1 METKEVNMAFS
12 MTGFGKGSNI
22 LSDRKCTVEIKSV
35 NSKYCDIQ
43 IRLPRQLN
51 GIENKIRKEISSSLF
66 RGKIDVYISYED
78 YSDESRQVTVDKALA
93 KEYAKALSEVSTIIG
108 TKEKVY
114 ASTVCRLGDVLK
126 VQTGEIED
134 DTLWSFVAV
143 AVREAIKGINEM
155 REKEGNAL
163 VRNINEK
170 TSHLHRIYNSIK
182 DRSPFVVKEF
192 SARLNKRIE
201 ELAGDMAERKI
212 DEQRLAMEVA
222 LFSDKCS
229 IDEELTRLESHLAQ
243 LGEILNSGESIGK
256 KLDFLIQEINRETN
270 TIGSKANDLRIT
282 QSVVEMK
289 TAIENIREQIQNL
302 E

>member
-1 METKEVNMAFS
+1 MAFS

-51 GIENKIRKEISSSLF
+51 GIENKIRKEISSALQ

-78 YSDESRQVTVDKALA
+78 YSDESKQVTVDKALA
-93 KEYAKALSEVSTIIG
+93 KEYAKALSEVSLIIG

-114 ASTVCRLGDVLK
+114 ASTVCRQGDVLK
-126 VQTGEIED
+126 VQVGDIED
-134 DTLWSFVAV
+134 DRLWSFVEV
-143 AVREAIKGINEM
+143 ALKQALKEINAM
-155 REKEGNAL
+155 RQTEGDAL
-163 VRNINEK
+163 VENINEK
-170 TSHLHRIYNSIK
+170 ASRLQIIYNGIK
-182 DRSPFVVKEF
+182 ERSPFIVKEF
-192 SARLNKRIE
+192 AIKLNRRIE
-201 ELAGDMAERKI
+201 ELAGDLAEKKI
-212 DEQRLAMEVA
+212 EEQRLAMEVA
-222 LFSDKCS
+222 LFADKCS
-229 IDEELTRLESHLAQ
+229 IDEELIRLKSHLSQ
-243 LGEILNSGESIGK
+243 LAEILNSSGSVGK

-270 TIGSKANDLRIT
+270 TIGSKANDLVIT
-282 QSVVEMK
+282 QNVVEMK

>member
-1 METKEVNMAFS
+1 MKEVNMAFS

-35 NSKYCDIQ
+35 NSKYCDMQ

-51 GIENKIRKEISSSLF
+51 GIENKIRKEISTALM

-93 KEYAKALSEVSTIIG
+93 KEYSKALSEVSRLIG
-108 TKEKVY
+108 TEEKVY

-126 VQTGEIED
+126 VQTGDIED
-134 DTLWSFVAV
+134 DRLWNFVEIALK
-143 AVREAIKGINEM
+143 EAIAGINEM
-155 REKEGNAL
+155 RRTEGNSL
-163 VRNINEK
+163 VENINEK
-170 TSHLHRIYNSIK
+170 AIRLQAIYKKIN
-182 DRSPFVVKEF
+182 DRSPFVTKEF
-192 SARLNKRIE
+192 AARLNKRIE
-201 ELAGDMAERKI
+201 ELAGDLVEKKI
-212 DEQRLAMEVA
+212 EEQRLAMEVA

-229 IDEELTRLESHLAQ
+229 IDEELIRLKSHLSQ
-243 LGEILNSGESIGK
+243 LTEILNSGGAIGK

-270 TIGSKANDLRIT
+270 TIGSKANDLEIT
-282 QSVVEMK
+282 QNVVEMK

>member
-1 METKEVNMAFS
+1 MAFS

-35 NSKYCDIQ
+35 NSKYCDMQ

-51 GIENKIRKEISSSLF
+51 GVENKIRKEISTALL
-66 RGKIDVYISYED
+66 RGKIDVYISYDD
-78 YSDESRQVTVDKALA
+78 YSDESKHVTVDKALA
-93 KEYAKALSEVSTIIG
+93 KEYAKALSAVSGIIG
-108 TKEKVY
+108 TEEKIY

-134 DTLWSFVAV
+134 DRIWEFVEIALK
-143 AVREAIKGINEM
+143 EAITGINEM
-155 REKEGNAL
+155 RRTEGNAL
-163 VRNINEK
+163 VENINEK
-170 TSHLHRIYNSIK
+170 ASALHVIYNRIK
-182 DRSPFVVKEF
+182 DRSPFVVNDF
-192 SARLNKRIE
+192 AARLNKRIE
-201 ELAGDMAERKI
+201 ELAGDFAEKKI
-212 DEQRLAMEVA
+212 DEQRLAMEIA

-229 IDEELTRLESHLAQ
+229 IDEELIRLKSHLSQ
-243 LGEILNSGESIGK
+243 LTDILNSGGAIGK

-270 TIGSKANDLRIT
+270 TIGSKANDLEIT
-282 QSVVEMK
+282 QNVVEMK

>member
-1 METKEVNMAFS
+1 MAFS

-51 GIENKIRKEISSSLF
+51 CIENKIRKQISSSLL
-66 RGKIDVYISYED
+66 RGKIDVFISYED
-78 YSDESRQVTVDKALA
+78 YSDESKQVTVDKALA
-93 KEYAKALSEVSTIIG
+93 KEYAKALSEVSMLIG

-134 DTLWSFVAV
+134 DSLWNMVEVALE
-143 AVREAIKGINEM
+143 EAINGINKM
-155 REKEGNAL
+155 RETEGNAL
-163 VRNINEK
+163 VRNINGK
-170 TSHLHRIYNSIK
+170 ALRLHDIYNSIK
-182 DRSPFVVKEF
+182 ERSPYVVKEF
-192 SARLNKRIE
+192 AARLNKRIE

-229 IDEELTRLESHLAQ
+229 IDEELIRLKSHLSQ
-243 LGEILNSGESIGK
+243 LEEILNSGEAIGK

-270 TIGSKANDLRIT
+270 TIGSKANDLIIT
-282 QSVVEMK
+282 QNVVEMK